1 MFVQAY
7 KCLYPSLV
15 VTSEAGFA
23 LKIVMDDVMLK
34 VALHSYCGLDG
45 PDFESQ

>member
-1 MFVQAY
+1 MN
-7 KCLYPSLV
+7 
-15 VTSEAGFA
+15 
-23 LKIVMDDVMLK
+23 DVILK